1 MLWHHEPPA
10 WRRDGDTIT
19 ISAVAGTDFWRKTH
33 DGGIR
38 DNGHFYYQPVRGDFT
53 AEVHVRGDY
62 RSQYDQAGLMLR
74 QDETCW
80 LKCGVEYVDGTEYAS
95 SVVTRDWSDW
105 SILPVSGSGTL
116 WLRLSRQ
123 GPTITVSYSVDGAD
137 YSMMRQAFLT
147 EATTVNVGVM
157 AAAPKGNGF
166 TASFEALRIASSIC
180 K

>member
-80 LKCGVEYVDGTEYAS
+80 LKCGVEYVDGTE
-95 SVVTRDWSDW
+95 
-105 SILPVSGSGTL
+105 
-116 WLRLSRQ
+116 
-123 GPTITVSYSVDGAD
+123 
-137 YSMMRQAFLT
+137 
-147 EATTVNVGVM
+147 ATTAQMAEDVTSFLAWAAEPKLEDRHRMGLGVM
-157 AAAPKGNGF
+157 IFLIILSGLLYAAK
-166 TASFEALRIASSIC
+166 RRVWSSLH
-180 K
+180 